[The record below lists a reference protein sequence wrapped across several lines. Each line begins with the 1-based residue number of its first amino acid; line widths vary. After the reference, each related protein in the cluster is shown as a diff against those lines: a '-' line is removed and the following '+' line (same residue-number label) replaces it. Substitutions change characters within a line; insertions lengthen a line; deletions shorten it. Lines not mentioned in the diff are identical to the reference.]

1 MSRARSSTSCSRRAG
16 LLGALGL
23 LGGCGFRPIYAEGVP
38 AAAGG
43 DIASDLAATRVALIP
58 DRQGQMLREALNQ
71 RLGNR
76 SGAPARQ
83 ELRVAISITRQA
95 VGIRQDETA
104 SRLRASAVAAYILAP
119 LPAGEPLTTGRSYAV
134 DAFNIVNN
142 QYFASQLSGE
152 QVDRRLAERLAEDIV
167 TQLAAFYARRAASG
181 S

>member
-1 MSRARSSTSCSRRAG
+1 M
-16 LLGALGL
+16 LLAPLGL
-23 LGGCGFRPIYAEGVP
+23 LAGCGFRPIYAEGVRP
-38 AAAGG
+38 AAGG
-43 DIASDLAATRVALIP
+43 DIAADLAATRVALIP

-76 SGAPARQ
+76 AGTPARH

-95 VGIRQDETA
+95 VGVRQDETA
-104 SRLRASAVAAYILAP
+104 SRLRSAAVASYILAP
-119 LPAGEPLTTGRSYAV
+119 LPSGEPLATGRSYAV
-134 DAFNIVNN
+134 DAFNIVTN

-167 TQLAAFYARRAASG
+167 AQLAAFYARRAASG